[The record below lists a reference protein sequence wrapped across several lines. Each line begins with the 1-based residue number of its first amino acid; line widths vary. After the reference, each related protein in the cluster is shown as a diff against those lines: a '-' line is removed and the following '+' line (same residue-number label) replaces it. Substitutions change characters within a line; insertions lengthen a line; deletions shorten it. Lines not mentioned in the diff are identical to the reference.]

1 MSYKLRNVTYR
12 DLPHNARPF
21 AMLHSRHYLDISTPD
36 LVFGAAGFLNR
47 QDGAAVTRSLES
59 DIGSGAM
66 VTFSVRSAWD
76 LILTALDLP
85 VGSEIIMSAVTIPHM
100 ARIAEAHGLIPVPI
114 DLDPATLAPNLDLF
128 ARAFN
133 PRTRLVMLA
142 HLLGGRF
149 AINPYAQIAT
159 AHDVPIIED
168 CAQAFVGPHYWGSPL
183 ATASL
188 FSFGSIKTS
197 TSLGAAVAIVRNERL
212 LSVMR
217 DIHETRPIQ
226 QSGIFA
232 QKATKY
238 LGVQSFRSPIL
249 YGAVASYANRSN
261 GGIDGFISRTVKG
274 FPCDSTR
281 ALLQLLRQ
289 RPSAAQVSLLRRR
302 LDGFD
307 GKRLAARAERG
318 ELLREKLRN
327 AGEVLGRNQ
336 PSRTHW
342 LFAIVVSDPSSLIAK
357 LRSGG
362 FDATQGA
369 TTIGA
374 LSAPRDKPEFDPV
387 AIRDAMSRT
396 VFLPAYPEMPESELF
411 RMIDVIYA

>member
-1 MSYKLRNVTYR
+1 
-12 DLPHNARPF
+12 
-21 AMLHSRHYLDISTPD
+21 MLHSRHYLDISTPD
-36 LVFGAAGFLNR
+36 LVFGASGFLNR
-47 QDGAAVTRSLES
+47 QDSRTVTHSLES
-59 DIGSGAM
+59 DIGPGAM
-66 VTFSVRSAWD
+66 VTLSVRSAWD

-100 ARIAEAHGLIPVPI
+100 ARIAEAHGLVPVPI
-114 DLDPATLAPNLDLF
+114 DLDPATLAPDVDLF

-142 HLLGGRF
+142 HLLGGRY
-149 AINPYAQIAT
+149 AINPYAQVAA
-159 AHDVPIIED
+159 AHGVPIIED

-197 TSLGAAVAIVRNERL
+197 TSLGAAVAIVRDDRL
-212 LSVMR
+212 RTTMR
-217 DIHETRPIQ
+217 EIHATRPIQ
-226 QSGIFA
+226 QSGRFA
-232 QKATKY
+232 KKAAKY

-249 YGAVASYANRSN
+249 YGAVASYANRSD
-261 GGIDGFISRTVKG
+261 GGIDGFIRRTIKG
-274 FPCDSTR
+274 FSCDSTPS
-281 ALLQLLRQ
+281 LLQLLRQ

-307 GKRLAARAERG
+307 GRRLAARAERG
-318 ELLREKLRN
+318 ELLREKLSN
-327 AGEVLGRNQ
+327 AGEMLGRCQ

-342 LFAIVVSDPSSLIAK
+342 LVAIVVPDPSSLISK
-357 LRSGG
+357 LRAEG

-374 LSAPRDKPEFDPV
+374 LSAPHDKLEFDPV
-387 AIRDAMSRT
+387 VIRDAMSRT

-411 RMIDVIYA
+411 RMIEVIYA

>member
-1 MSYKLRNVTYR
+1 
-12 DLPHNARPF
+12 
-21 AMLHSRHYLDISTPD
+21 MLHSRHYLDISTPD
-36 LVFGAAGFLNR
+36 LMFGASGFLNR
-47 QDGAAVTRSLES
+47 QDGTRITQSLES
-59 DIGSGAM
+59 DIGAKAM

-76 LILTALDLP
+76 LILSALDLP

-114 DLDPATLAPNLDLF
+114 DLDPATMAPDPILF

-133 PRTRLVMLA
+133 SSTRLVMLA

-149 AINPYAQIAT
+149 DIHPYARIAAT
-159 AHDVPIIED
+159 HGVPIIED
-168 CAQAFVGPHYWGSPL
+168 CAQAFEGPHYWGSPL

-197 TSLGAAVAIVRNERL
+197 TSLGAAVAIVRSDRL
-212 LSVMR
+212 LSAMR
-217 DIHETRPIQ
+217 TIHDTRPIQ
-226 QSGIFA
+226 QSGRFA
-232 QKATKY
+232 QKAAKY

-249 YGAVASYANRSN
+249 YGAVASYANRSD

-274 FPCDSTR
+274 FPCDSTQS
-281 ALLQLLRQ
+281 LLQLLRQ

-302 LDGFD
+302 LEGFD
-307 GKRLAARAERG
+307 GRRLAARAERG
-318 ELLREKLRN
+318 ELLRERL
-327 AGEVLGRNQ
+327 AQSGEVLGRNQ
-336 PSRTHW
+336 PRRTHW
-342 LFAIVVSDPSSLIAK
+342 LFAIVVSNPSSLISK

-374 LSAPRDKPEFDPV
+374 LSAPHDKPEFDPAV
-387 AIRDAMSRT
+387 IREAMSRT

-411 RMIDVIYA
+411 RMIETIQA

>member
-1 MSYKLRNVTYR
+1 
-12 DLPHNARPF
+12 
-21 AMLHSRHYLDISTPD
+21 MLHSRHYLDISTPD
-36 LVFGAAGFLNR
+36 LVFGASGFLNR
-47 QDGAAVTRSLES
+47 RDCTAVTKALES
-59 DIGSGAM
+59 DIAAGAM

-85 VGSEIIMSAVTIPHM
+85 QGSEIIMSAVTIPHM

-114 DLDPATLAPNLDLF
+114 DLDPATLAPDIDLF

-149 AINPYAQIAT
+149 AINPYAQVAA
-159 AHDVPIIED
+159 AHEVPIIED

-197 TSLGAAVAIVRNERL
+197 TSLGAAVAIVRSEELR
-212 LSVMR
+212 SAMQE
-217 DIHETRPIQ
+217 IHETRPIQ
-226 QSGIFA
+226 QSGRFA
-232 QKATKY
+232 QKAGKY
-238 LGVQSFRSPIL
+238 LGVQSIRSPIL
-249 YGAVASYANRSN
+249 YGAVASYAKRSK

-274 FPCDSTR
+274 FPCDSTES
-281 ALLQLLRQ
+281 LLQLLRQ
-289 RPSAAQVSLLRRR
+289 RPSAAQVALLRRR

-307 GKRLAARAERG
+307 GRRLAARAERG

-327 AGEVLGRNQ
+327 AGEVLGRDQ

-342 LFAIVVSDPSSLIAK
+342 LFAIVVSDPSSLIEK
-357 LRSGG
+357 LRSEG

-374 LSAPRDKPEFDPV
+374 LSAPPDKPEFDPV
-387 AIRDAMSRT
+387 VIRDAMSRT
-396 VFLPAYPEMPESELF
+396 VFLPAYPEMPESELL